1 MAINR
6 DIKYINRDFGNLR
19 QNLINYSKTYFPYI
33 NRDFGNLRQ
42 NLINYSKTY
51 FPTTYNDFT
60 ESSPGMM
67 FMELS
72 AYVGDVLSF
81 YQDNQFQETFLQYAR
96 EAKNLYDL
104 AYMMGYK
111 PKTTGVALVDI
122 DFYQTVPSL
131 SNEPDYNYALLISEN
146 SQVTT
151 PSGVKFLVEDP
162 VDFDTSSSSDPT
174 TVSIYEQD
182 GTNINSFLLKKT
194 RKAISAAINETTFS
208 FSSPQEFATRSITAN
223 NIIGILDIV
232 DSDGNVWYEVP
243 YLGQE
248 MVYNSIKNTNTN
260 DPNFSSQEGDS
271 PYLLKLKQVSR
282 RFATRFQSP
291 TTLQIQFGAGTSSDT
306 NEEVTPNADNV
317 GLGLPFEKDKL
328 TAAYSPQNFI
338 FTDTYGIAPSN
349 TTLTVRYLTGGGA
362 TANVSAGSLTTL
374 TDSTVEFQVAGL
386 VSNLADDTF
395 NSLQV
400 TNPLAASGGSDG
412 DTNEEIRQNA
422 ISNFS
427 TQLRS
432 VTQDDYLVRSL
443 AMPPKYG
450 VVSKAYIEQTKLN
463 TLLPGEI
470 PSTLSLYVLSAN
482 AENNLTLA
490 GSALKQNLQTYLS
503 QYRVIGDS
511 INIKDAFIVNIGVDF
526 EITVRPNFNSNE
538 VLRKCLTELKAYF
551 NIDKW
556 QINEP
561 IQVSELF
568 LLLDK
573 VQGVQTVKNVF
584 ITNKVGESLGYS
596 KYAYDIPGATLNG
609 VIYPSIDPMIFEVKY
624 PNSDIKGKT
633 VNM

>member
-19 QNLINYSKTYFPYI
+19 QNLINYSKTYY
-33 NRDFGNLRQ
+33 
-42 NLINYSKTY
+42 
-51 FPTTYNDFT
+51 PTTYNDFT

-111 PKTTGVALVDI
+111 PKVTGVALADI
-122 DFYQTVPSL
+122 DFYQTVPS
-131 SNEPDYNYALLISEN
+131 SGSGADTVPDYDYALLVGEN
-146 SQVTT
+146 AQITSTANNNI
-151 PSGVKFLVEDP
+151 KFLVEDP
-162 VDFDTSSSSDPT
+162 VDFDTSSSLDPT
-174 TVSIYEQD
+174 IVSIYEQA
-182 GTNINSFLLKKT
+182 GSTINSFLLKKT
-194 RKAISAAINETTFS
+194 RKAISATVNSTTFS
-208 FSSPQEFATRSITAN
+208 FTTPKEFATRIIAAN
-223 NIIGILDIV
+223 NIIGILDIT
-232 DSDGNVWYEVP
+232 DADGNIWYEVP

-248 MVYNSIKNTNTN
+248 MVFDSIKNTNPN
-260 DPNFSSQEGDS
+260 DPNFSSQEGDT
-271 PYLLKLKQVSR
+271 PYLLKLKQVTR

-291 TTLQIQFGAGTSSDT
+291 TTLQLQFGSGTSSDV
-306 NEEVTPNADNV
+306 NEQVTPNSDNV
-317 GLGLPFEKDKL
+317 GIGLPFEKDKL
-328 TAAYSPQNFI
+328 TAAYSPQNFM

-362 TANVSAGSLTTL
+362 TANVPAGSLVTL
-374 TDSTVEFQVAGL
+374 SNSTVNFQVSGL
-386 VSNLADDTF
+386 TSNLADDTF

-400 TNPLAASGGSDG
+400 VNPIAASGGSDG
-412 DTNEEIRQNA
+412 DTNEEIRQNSTA
-422 ISNFS
+422 NFA

-432 VTQDDYLVRSL
+432 VTQNDYLVRALS
-443 AMPPKYG
+443 MPPKYG
-450 VVSKAYIEQTKLN
+450 VISKAYIEQTKLN

-470 PSTLSLYVLSAN
+470 PSTLTLYILSAN
-482 AENNLTLA
+482 AENQLA
-490 GSALKQNLQTYLS
+490 LSNTALEQNLQTYLS

-511 INIKDAFIVNIGVDF
+511 INIKDAFIINIGVDF

-538 VLRKCLTELKAYF
+538 VLRSCLTELKSYF
-551 NIDKW
+551 NINNW

-561 IQVSELF
+561 IQINELF

-573 VQGVQTVKNVF
+573 IQGVQTVKDIF
-584 ITNKVGESLGYS
+584 ITNKVGEALGFS
-596 KYAYDIPGATLNG
+596 KYAYDITGATLNK

-624 PNSDIKGKT
+624 PNSNIKGKV

>member
-6 DIKYINRDFGNLR
+6 DIK
-19 QNLINYSKTYFPYI
+19 YI

-72 AYVGDVLSF
+72 SYVGDVLSF

-122 DFYQTVPSL
+122 DFYQTVPAL

-151 PSGVKFLVEDP
+151 PSGIKFLVEDP
-162 VDFDTSSSSDPT
+162 VDFDTSSSLDPT

-248 MVYNSIKNTNTN
+248 MVYNSIKNTNAN

-511 INIKDAFIVNIGVDF
+511 INIKDTFIVNIGVDF

-561 IQVSELF
+561 IQISELF

-573 VQGVQTVKNVF
+573 IQGVQTVKNVF

>member
-6 DIKYINRDFGNLR
+6 DIK
-19 QNLINYSKTYFPYI
+19 YI

-67 FMELS
+67 FMEMA

-111 PKTTGVALVDI
+111 PKVTGVALVDI
-122 DFYQTVPSL
+122 DFYQTVPEL
-131 SNEPDYNYALLISEN
+131 AGAPDYNYALLISEN
-146 SQVTT
+146 SQISS
-151 PSGVKFLVEDP
+151 PSGIQFLVEDP
-162 VDFDTSSSSDPT
+162 VDFDTSSSLDPT
-174 TVSIYEQD
+174 TVSIYEQS
-182 GTNINSFLLKKT
+182 GGIVNTYLLKKT
-194 RKAISAAINETTFS
+194 RKAISATINETTFS
-208 FSSPQEFATRSITAN
+208 FSSPQEFATRIITAN
-223 NIIGILDIV
+223 NLIGILDIV

-248 MVYNSIKNTNTN
+248 MVFDSIKNTNPN

-328 TAAYSPQNFI
+328 TSAYSPQNFI

-374 TDSTVEFQVAGL
+374 SNSTVEFQVAGL
-386 VSNLADDTF
+386 VGNLADDTF

-400 TNPLAASGGSDG
+400 NNPLAASGGSDG

-432 VTQDDYLVRSL
+432 VTQDDYLVRALS
-443 AMPPKYG
+443 MPPKYG

-538 VLRKCLTELKAYF
+538 VLRKCLIELQTYF
-551 NIDKW
+551 NINNW
-556 QINEP
+556 QVNEP
-561 IQVSELF
+561 IQISELF

-584 ITNKVGESLGYS
+584 ISNKVGESLGYS

-624 PNSDIKGKT
+624 PTSDIKGKT

>member
-19 QNLINYSKTYFPYI
+19 QNLINYSKTYY
-33 NRDFGNLRQ
+33 
-42 NLINYSKTY
+42 
-51 FPTTYNDFT
+51 PTTYNDFT

-111 PKTTGVALVDI
+111 PKVTGVALADI
-122 DFYQTVPSL
+122 DFYQTVPS
-131 SNEPDYNYALLISEN
+131 SGSGADTVPDYDYALLVGEN
-146 SQVTT
+146 AQITSTANNNI
-151 PSGVKFLVEDP
+151 KFLVEDP
-162 VDFDTSSSSDPT
+162 VDFDTSSSLDPT
-174 TVSIYEQD
+174 IVSIYEQA
-182 GTNINSFLLKKT
+182 GSTINSFLLKKT
-194 RKAISAAINETTFS
+194 RKAISATVNSTTFS
-208 FSSPQEFATRSITAN
+208 FTTPKEFATRIITAN
-223 NIIGILDIV
+223 NIIGILDIT
-232 DSDGNVWYEVP
+232 DADGNIWYEVP

-248 MVYNSIKNTNTN
+248 MVFDSIKNTNPN
-260 DPNFSSQEGDS
+260 DPNFSSQEGDT
-271 PYLLKLKQVSR
+271 PYLLKLKQVTR

-291 TTLQIQFGAGTSSDT
+291 TTLQLQFGSGTSSDV
-306 NEEVTPNADNV
+306 NEQVTPNSDNV
-317 GLGLPFEKDKL
+317 GIGLPFEKDKL
-328 TAAYSPQNFI
+328 TAAYSPQNFM

-362 TANVSAGSLTTL
+362 TANVPAGSLVTL
-374 TDSTVEFQVAGL
+374 SNSTVNFQVSGL
-386 VSNLADDTF
+386 TSNLADDTF

-400 TNPLAASGGSDG
+400 VNPIAASGGSDG
-412 DTNEEIRQNA
+412 DTNEEIRQNSTA
-422 ISNFS
+422 NFA

-432 VTQDDYLVRSL
+432 VTQNDYLVRALS
-443 AMPPKYG
+443 MPPKYG
-450 VVSKAYIEQTKLN
+450 VISKAYIEQTKLN

-470 PSTLSLYVLSAN
+470 PSTLTLYILSAN
-482 AENNLTLA
+482 AENQLA
-490 GSALKQNLQTYLS
+490 LSNTALEQNLQTYLS

-511 INIKDAFIVNIGVDF
+511 INIKDAFIINIGVDF

-538 VLRKCLTELKAYF
+538 VLRSCLTELKSYF
-551 NIDKW
+551 NINNW

-561 IQVSELF
+561 IQINELF

-573 VQGVQTVKNVF
+573 IQGVQTVKDIF
-584 ITNKVGESLGYS
+584 ITNKVGEALGFS
-596 KYAYDIPGATLNG
+596 KYAYDITGATLNK

-624 PNSDIKGKT
+624 PNSNIKGKV

>member
-6 DIKYINRDFGNLR
+6 DIK
-19 QNLINYSKTYFPYI
+19 YI

-72 AYVGDVLSF
+72 SYVGDVLSF

-122 DFYQTVPSL
+122 DFYQTVPAL

-151 PSGVKFLVEDP
+151 PSGIKFLVEDP
-162 VDFDTSSSSDPT
+162 VDFDTSSSLDPT

-561 IQVSELF
+561 IQISELF

-573 VQGVQTVKNVF
+573 IQGVQTVKNVF

>member
-6 DIKYINRDFGNLR
+6 DIK
-19 QNLINYSKTYFPYI
+19 YI

-122 DFYQTVPSL
+122 DFYQTVPAL

-151 PSGVKFLVEDP
+151 PSGIKFLVEDP
-162 VDFDTSSSSDPT
+162 VDFDTSSSLDPT

-248 MVYNSIKNTNTN
+248 MVYNSIKNTNAN

>member
-19 QNLINYSKTYFPYI
+19 QNLINYSKTYFP
-33 NRDFGNLRQ
+33 
-42 NLINYSKTY
+42 
-51 FPTTYNDFT
+51 TTYNDFT
-60 ESSPGMM
+60 ETSPGMM

-72 AYVGDVLSF
+72 SYVGDVLSF

-111 PKTTGVALVDI
+111 PKVTGVALTDI
-122 DFYQTVPSL
+122 DFYQTVPASG
-131 SNEPDYNYALLISEN
+131 SGANTVPDYNYALLIGEN
-146 SQVTT
+146 SQITST
-151 PSGVKFLVEDP
+151 SNTNVKFLVEDP
-162 VDFDTSSSSDPT
+162 VDFDTSSSLDPT
-174 TVSIYEQD
+174 TVSIYEQS
-182 GTNINSFLLKKT
+182 GATINSFLLKKT
-194 RKAISAAINETTFS
+194 RKAISATIVEKEFT
-208 FSSPQEFATRSITAN
+208 FSSPKEFDTRTITAN
-223 NIIGILDIV
+223 NIIGILDIT

-243 YLGQE
+243 HLGQE
-248 MVYNSIKNTNTN
+248 MVFDSIKNINPN
-260 DPNFSSQEGDS
+260 DPNFSSQEGDT

-291 TTLQIQFGAGTSSDT
+291 TTLQIQFGSGTSSDT
-306 NEEVTPNADNV
+306 NEEVTPNSDNV
-317 GLGLPFEKDKL
+317 GIGLPFEKDKL

-362 TANVSAGSLTTL
+362 TANVPAGSLVTFL
-374 TDSTVEFQVAGL
+374 NNTVNFQVAGL
-386 VSNLADDTF
+386 VSNLANDTF

-400 TNPLAASGGSDG
+400 TNPRAASGGSDG

-422 ISNFS
+422 TSNFS

-432 VTQDDYLVRSL
+432 VTQDDYLVRALS
-443 AMPPKYG
+443 MPPKYG
-450 VVSKAYIEQTKLN
+450 VISKAYIEQTKLN

-470 PSTLSLYVLSAN
+470 PSTLTLYILSSNSENQLSLSD
-482 AENNLTLA
+482 T
-490 GSALKQNLQTYLS
+490 ALEQNLQTYLS

-511 INIKDAFIVNIGVDF
+511 INIKDAFIINIGVNF

-538 VLRKCLTELKAYF
+538 VLRACLAELKTYF
-551 NIDKW
+551 NINNW

-561 IQVSELF
+561 IQISELF

-573 VQGVQTVKNVF
+573 IQGVQTVKN
-584 ITNKVGESLGYS
+584 IYLTNKVGESLGYS
-596 KYAYDIPGATLNG
+596 KYAYDIPGATLNN

-624 PNSDIKGKT
+624 PNTDIKGKV

>member
-6 DIKYINRDFGNLR
+6 DIK
-19 QNLINYSKTYFPYI
+19 YI

-72 AYVGDVLSF
+72 SYVGDVLSF

-151 PSGVKFLVEDP
+151 PSGIKFLVEDP
-162 VDFDTSSSSDPT
+162 VDFDTSSSLDPT

-511 INIKDAFIVNIGVDF
+511 INIKDTFIVNIGVDF

-561 IQVSELF
+561 IQISELF

-573 VQGVQTVKNVF
+573 IQGVQTVKNVF